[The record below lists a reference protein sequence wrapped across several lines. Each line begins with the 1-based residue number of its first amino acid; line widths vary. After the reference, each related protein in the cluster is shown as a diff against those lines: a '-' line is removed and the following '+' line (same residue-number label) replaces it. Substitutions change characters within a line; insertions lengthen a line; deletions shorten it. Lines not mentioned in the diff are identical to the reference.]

1 MAARWVDTTSR
12 LTSELRRDTMGRLT
26 TSRSGSRRGGG

>member
-1 MAARWVDTTSR
+1 
-12 LTSELRRDTMGRLT
+12 MGRLT